1 MKITFIGG
9 SGFVGTRLIAILKE
23 DLKNNYQ
30 LKNIDLQQSHFHP
43 EITEIGDVRIQECM
57 DEKLAEADCV
67 ILLAAQHRDDVYPTS
82 QYYETN
88 VGGMEKTLKAMEKN
102 GVKRIVFYSSVAVY
116 GLNKKNPTETH
127 PADPFNHYGKS
138 KWQAELV
145 LQKWYKSHPDW
156 NINKLEEELGVNILV
171 RHSSGVVLTKEGE
184 YLAEYSKKMLL
195 EYELMK
201 KHINNLKLEKE
212 KTINIGVSTTV
223 AKYKLA
229 SILHDF
235 KEKYPDIKIN
245 LKTGASSSELPILLK
260 ENKIQLALLRGDG
273 AWGDVKYIVN
283 SEPYGIIT
291 NFPLMLKNCNLFHI
305 YNMKQKM

>member
-1 MKITFIGG
+1 MDFK
-9 SGFVGTRLIAILKE
+9 
-23 DLKNNYQ
+23 DW
-30 LKNIDLQQSHFHP
+30 
-43 EITEIGDVRIQECM
+43 EIIKTISEELSLTKTA
-57 DEKLAEADCV
+57 EKL
-67 ILLAAQHRDDVYPTS
+67 YTS
-82 QYYETN
+82 Q
-88 VGGMEKTLKAMEKN
+88 
-102 GVKRIVFYSSVAVY
+102 
-116 GLNKKNPTETH
+116 
-127 PADPFNHYGKS
+127 PALTYR
-138 KWQAELV
+138 L
-145 LQKWYKSHPDW
+145 
-156 NINKLEEELGVNILV
+156 NKLEEELGVNILV
-171 RHSSGVVLTKEGE
+171 RHSSGVGLTKEGE

-195 EYELMK
+195 EYEFMK
-201 KHINNLKLEKE
+201 KHINNLKLENE

-291 NFPLMLKNCNLFHI
+291 NFPFDAEKLQSLPYIQHETKNVVYSKFYLEEWAKFHLGKDKKFEVIKVDSTEASLEMAKNGIGWTVLPKIHIQNFNSLFFYPMSKPDGTFFERETYLLTKEENLEKNEIKSAINFI
-305 YNMKQKM
+305 LENKTKYFK